1 MIRRPR
7 IEGKP
12 SWENLNNSSQT
23 HSRRA
28 AVVPPE
34 TGHVGIQPTTSRKH
48 NQHPTNCANS
58 PLKITYPSSHI
69 LPSIALDPHFRGP
82 KFRSRELK
90 TEASVPQ
97 LLSYIIRCLYEAS
110 SFAPSVEC
118 VEKLSVLILRSRC
131 LSKMRPSKCPVLHT
145 MSVWLKVRGILPLIL
160 EDLFEL

>member
-1 MIRRPR
+1 MQCNISKNRER
-7 IEGKP
+7 GKT
-12 SWENLNNSSQT
+12 SWENFNNSYCTVSQ
-23 HSRRA
+23 RA

-58 PLKITYPSSHI
+58 PLKITYPSPHI
-69 LPSIALDPHFRGP
+69 LLCIALDPHLRGP

-90 TEASVPQ
+90 TKASVPQ
-97 LLSYIIRCLYEAS
+97 LLSYISRCLLEAS

-118 VEKLSVLILRSRC
+118 IEKLKMVMSRSRC

-145 MSVWLKVRGILPLIL
+145 MLVRLKARGILPLIL
-160 EDLFEL
+160 EDC